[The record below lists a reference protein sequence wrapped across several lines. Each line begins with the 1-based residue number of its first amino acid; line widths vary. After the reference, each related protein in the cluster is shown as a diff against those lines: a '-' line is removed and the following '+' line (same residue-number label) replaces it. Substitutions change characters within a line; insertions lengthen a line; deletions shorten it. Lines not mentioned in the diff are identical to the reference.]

1 MGRNF
6 NILDLKST
14 QLKWKA
20 LTGPNSRL
28 KMSEERIGEPED
40 RSVKFS
46 NPKNREKWL
55 NKNDQS
61 IIELLDKN
69 KYVNMCVMGVPG
81 RE

>member
-1 MGRNF
+1 
-6 NILDLKST
+6 
-14 QLKWKA
+14 
-20 LTGPNSRL
+20 
-28 KMSEERIGEPED
+28 MSEDRIGEPED

-55 NKNDQS
+55 NKNEQS

-69 KYVNMCVMGVPG
+69 KYANMCVMGVPG